1 MRISIIGTGY
11 VGLVSGT
18 CFAELGH
25 DVTCID
31 ISEEKINMLK
41 NCKSPIYEPG
51 LTELIERNYREKRLF
66 FSTGYESVRDAAA
79 TFIAVGTPSGDD
91 GKAEMK
97 YVYASIESI
106 IPFLNEDSIVVLK
119 STVPVG
125 TCMEVEKF
133 IQEKTDKKIH
143 VVNNPEFLKEGTA
156 VNDFMKPSRII
167 IGVKDDKA
175 LAVMEDLY
183 EPLTRAGFALISMTN
198 LSAEMTK
205 YAANC
210 FLATK
215 ISFMNEIARLCDV
228 TDADVEEVR
237 KGIGSDPRIG
247 KHFLYPGPGYGG
259 SCFPKDVKALMQTAK
274 EVDLDMMVID
284 AAEKVNKDQK
294 KVMAQKALKHFD
306 GDIAG
311 KTFALWGTAFKA
323 NTDDVRE
330 TAAIDTAQLLI
341 EHGAKV
347 QFFDPVAADNYKRE
361 MDRLGFDVTKK
372 ESRYE
377 VLDGADALIV
387 ITEWKEFRAPDFAE
401 VKSRLKNPIIF
412 DGRNLYNSRKVIE
425 QGFTYYAVGKYIP
438 KH

>member
-1 MRISIIGTGY
+1 MKISIIGTGY